1 VPIVG
6 YRSVAERPRGLYRTA
21 GWAYVTDSTMAFDIL
36 ERDYRTNGYRPNY
49 DELPLK
55 QDYDAAE
62 AARKADEK
70 AKKDN
75 A

>member
-1 VPIVG
+1 M
-6 YRSVAERPRGLYRTA
+6 AERPRGLYRTA
-21 GWAYVTDSTMAFDIL
+21 GWAYVTDGTMALDIL

-55 QDYDAAE
+55 HDYDAAE
-62 AARKADEK
+62 AARKAGEK
-70 AKKDN
+70 ARKDS

>member
-1 VPIVG
+1 
-6 YRSVAERPRGLYRTA
+6 
-21 GWAYVTDSTMAFDIL
+21 MALDIL

-55 QDYDAAE
+55 HDYDAAE